1 MNPNLTYLLCAL
13 ILSFCLELKGQQPDT
28 THQETIVKM
37 ENTYGKGR
45 TKWLKQNG
53 FDTDNYQWDNP
64 EINLYLDQ
72 ALKSRST
79 GDIMGFTG
87 LGIFVVGLA
96 ANAMGRLAKDIGSSK
111 PDEPYRVFKAPYYL
125 GGALIVSSIPF
136 HIKSN
141 KKLKRAIQKT
151 SN

>member
-1 MNPNLTYLLCAL
+1 MNPNLTYLFCAITILC
-13 ILSFCLELKGQQPDT
+13 SYQLKGQKTDT
-28 THQETIVKM
+28 TYQETIVKL
-37 ENTYGKGR
+37 ENPYGKGR

-96 ANAMGRLAKDIGSSK
+96 ANAMGRIAKDIGSSK

-141 KKLKRAIQKT
+141 KKLKKAIQKT

>member
-1 MNPNLTYLLCAL
+1 
-13 ILSFCLELKGQQPDT
+13 
-28 THQETIVKM
+28 M
-37 ENTYGKGR
+37 ENPYGKGR

-53 FDTDNYQWDNP
+53 FDTDSYQWDNP

-72 ALKSRST
+72 TFKSRSV
-79 GDIMGFTG
+79 GNIVGFTG

-96 ANAMGRLAKDIGSSK
+96 ANAMGRIAKDIGSSK

-141 KKLKRAIQKT
+141 KKLKLAIKRA
-151 SN
+151 SE